1 MAAAR
6 GFHFDT
12 IQMPINVMDAHF
24 RSFTHQVVPV
34 ALEQGTAVLGMKP
47 MGSGVILSSKVVTPI
62 ECLHFALSQPT
73 SVVITGVDKLEY
85 LDQAFEAVRTFQPMS
100 ESAVAALLEK
110 TKDAARDGRYELFKT
125 TSIFD
130 STAHHPEW
138 MG

>member
-1 MAAAR
+1 
-6 GFHFDT
+6 
-12 IQMPINVMDAHF
+12 MDAHF